1 MGANGKQAV
10 GILHPPGSILDRV
23 SERILKSN
31 SRTTEVIR
39 DLLRT
44 VGVLNRRSDLQ
55 VAFVWENHY
64 FFDLNDCIPEDR
76 GWEKIRLVA
85 DINDQG

>member
-1 MGANGKQAV
+1 M
-10 GILHPPGSILDRV
+10 
-23 SERILKSN
+23 
-31 SRTTEVIR
+31 
-39 DLLRT
+39 
-44 VGVLNRRSDLQ
+44 NRRSDLQ

-85 DINDQG
+85 DINDQGQIVGVGKKDGRDKLFLLTPIEKANEPNAHP